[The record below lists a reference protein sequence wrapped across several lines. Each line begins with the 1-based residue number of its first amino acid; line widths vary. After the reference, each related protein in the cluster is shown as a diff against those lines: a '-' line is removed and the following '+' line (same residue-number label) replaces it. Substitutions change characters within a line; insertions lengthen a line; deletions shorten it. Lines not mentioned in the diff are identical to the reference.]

1 MTMAR
6 TSSALAVGRQARV
19 VLVVAS
25 LASVVA
31 FVWPLFIAPAPAAGA
46 GIGHGADAPFVFVL
60 VLPVLLA
67 VMMSQLSDG
76 GIDAKALAM
85 LGVLSAM
92 GAALRPLGAGT
103 AGIEAVFFLLVLA
116 GRVFGPGF
124 GFVLGSTT
132 LFASA
137 LLTGGVGPWLPF
149 QMLAAS
155 WVGLGA
161 GLLPPMRGKAEIV
174 MLMVY
179 CAFAS
184 VLFGLLM
191 DLWFWPFV
199 VGEDA
204 ALSYVAGAPILEN
217 LRRLVL
223 FSLVTSLAWDIGR
236 AVTNVVLI
244 GLVGSAVLATLRR
257 ASRRAAFGA
266 PRSFTVAAPGE
277 GSQPR

>member
-1 MTMAR
+1 VGHQA
-6 TSSALAVGRQARV
+6 SIVLAVAS
-19 VLVVAS
+19 VAS
-25 LASVVA
+25 LVA
-31 FVWPLFIAPAPAAGA
+31 FVWPLVIAPAPSTGT

-67 VMMSQLSDG
+67 VMMSQLSAG

-85 LGVLSAM
+85 LGVLSAL

-132 LFASA
+132 LFASG

-161 GLLPPMRGKAEIV
+161 GLLPPLRGKAEIM
-174 MLMVY
+174 MLMAY
-179 CAFAS
+179 CAVAS
-184 VLFGLLM
+184 VAFGLLM

-199 VGEDA
+199 VTDDSS
-204 ALSYVAGAPILEN
+204 LSYVAGAPILEN
-217 LRRLVL
+217 LRRLVT
-223 FSLVTSLAWDIGR
+223 FSLVTSAAWDIGR

-257 ASRRAAFGA
+257 AARRAAFGA
-266 PRSFTVAAPGE
+266 PRLFSAGGT
-277 GSQPR
+277 PR

>member
-1 MTMAR
+1 MTAMR
-6 TSSALAVGRQARV
+6 PVVALAVGWQARI

-25 LASVVA
+25 MASLVA
-31 FVWPLFIAPAPAAGA
+31 FVWPLFIAPGPTTGAGA
-46 GIGHGADAPFVFVL
+46 GHGADAPFVFVFL
-60 VLPVLLA
+60 LPVLLA
-67 VMMSQLSDG
+67 VMMSQLSAG

-132 LFASA
+132 LFASG

-161 GLLPPMRGKAEIV
+161 GLLPPVRGKVEV
-174 MLMVY
+174 LVLMLY
-179 CAFAS
+179 CAIAS
-184 VLFGLLM
+184 VVYGLLM

-199 VGEDA
+199 VADSSS
-204 ALSYVAGAPILEN
+204 LSYVAGAPIVDN
-217 LRRLVL
+217 LRRLAL
-223 FSLVTSLAWDIGR
+223 FSLATSMAWDIGR
-236 AVTNVVLI
+236 AVTNVVLL
-244 GLVGSAVLATLRR
+244 GLVGPAVLVTLRR
-257 ASRRAAFGA
+257 AARRAAFGA
-266 PRSFTVAAPGE
+266 PRSFGLAAARD
-277 GSQPR
+277 GS

>member
-1 MTMAR
+1 MTVAR
-6 TSSALAVGRQARV
+6 SAGAVAVGTRARL
-19 VLVVAS
+19 VLIIASAAS
-25 LASVVA
+25 LLA
-31 FVWPLFIAPAPAAGA
+31 FAWPLLIAPPPSTGA
-46 GIGHGADAPFVFVL
+46 GTGHGADAPFVFML

-67 VMMSQLSDG
+67 VMMSQLSAG

-132 LFASA
+132 LFASG
-137 LLTGGVGPWLPF
+137 LLSGGVGPWLPF

-161 GLLPPMRGKAEIV
+161 GLLPPVRGRLEIA
-174 MLMVY
+174 MLMLY
-179 CAFAS
+179 CAAAS
-184 VLFGLLM
+184 VVFGLLM

-199 VGEDA
+199 ITDDSSLA
-204 ALSYVAGAPILEN
+204 YVAGAPLLEN
-217 LRRLVL
+217 LRRLLL
-223 FSLVTSLAWDIGR
+223 FSLATSAGWDIGR

-257 ASRRAAFGA
+257 AARRAAFGA
-266 PRSFTVAAPGE
+266 PRVFAIAASADGA
-277 GSQPR
+277 